1 MASSANNDWDVI
13 VKPDAS
19 SSQRE
24 KAALSNAETDGKA
37 EATLL
42 SLKVD
47 PIFSFLEARGTQG
60 GPGGPRGKPGKGYPG
75 PPGGP
80 LAFPW
85 VPPGLPWVPLAS
97 KKEKMGSTF
106 NERRVRFYASCH

>member
-1 MASSANNDWDVI
+1 MRSRQGLKAGCKIRWFDGGPGRLFYVI
-13 VKPDAS
+13 LGLFGAILGLFLAICNIRWS
-19 SSQRE
+19 RQG
-24 KAALSNAETDGKA
+24 L
-37 EATLL
+37 TLL

-75 PPGGP
+75 LPGGP

-85 VPPGLPWVPLAS
+85 VPLALPG
-97 KKEKMGSTF
+97 
-106 NERRVRFYASCH
+106 